1 MVCVCVFYYVGGS
14 GEITFLFHVGLL
26 TMRFKIGTSS
36 YIYIYIEPSV
46 CQCLTYMRCK
56 CDLDMVDACS

>member
-1 MVCVCVFYYVGGS
+1 MRCKYDLDMVDACSRIGKTIFKTKWCVCVCVFYYVGGS

-36 YIYIYIEPSV
+36 YIYIY
-46 CQCLTYMRCK
+46 
-56 CDLDMVDACS
+56 